1 MNELMGPII
10 SCLFVKILEIHVVKI
25 VLVVLEENV
34 FFVIDGQ
41 RRTTVVYGLRQMTID
56 NDERWTTNYDSR
68 Q

>member
-34 FFVIDGQ
+34 FCN
-41 RRTTVVYGLRQMTID
+41 RRTETDNGRLRTSTD
-56 NDERWTTNYDSR
+56 DDR